1 MKCSNTDSNE
11 IVVTV
16 EPGETIFF
24 GGTFQRSPKFSQNL
38 VPNFWTR
45 LLPDAFWPRLFAG
58 RLWDLHVQAVENRET
73 VQLGGND
80 PKGRFAVVDIEAGRK
95 MFLRLR
101 YLAAYG
107 FGPGG
112 GFSTSW
118 KPWSPSRWI
127 LRAVSAV
134 TIRGPATLFF
144 YGIDLKS
151 VIVEAG
157 GHSFADQ
164 VLAFDATAPFRL
176 HGLLPEGT
184 GPAAHATNASSTTV
198 DLEFVQKTAVVKT
211 TVRGTRTNGWTRLM
225 RLLIFGLLGG
235 WLVER
240 VVIQPPGFTT
250 PPAPVVAF
258 TGKVNNWEFS
268 KDDFRHQAADPLSSE
283 TLLAR
288 RMDSVGLERLAIVQG
303 SRAMWWLPGITG
315 NQLHD
320 DPDGTLITL
329 FDDAYRH
336 ISSDPGFEDVKS
348 AMPWCFAGVGSGT
361 GNGFVYLPAS
371 LTETKGAETEIPTIV
386 FLHGYGGSLLWNL
399 WALKASF
406 PSHVILMPSG
416 GIQWADQDSAAVR
429 RYVDHMLTAVTKTV
443 KQKHG
448 IALARPWLF
457 ALSQGGPTG
466 FRLACEYP
474 NDFAGYVALA
484 TWSKEH
490 ASLPVPLE
498 FPILMVNG
506 DEDKRVTIRDAR
518 NTCDTLQSR
527 GVDIRLEILINAD
540 HFFFLSQREGMG
552 ELVSRFM
559 AEKEREARSRD
570 EQRRLEITNSQR
582 LVPAPPPPP
591 PPVVPA
597 DLVGSYEA
605 WRPNTNDRVVW
616 FTLKNDQSFTARTKA
631 DDPKKDPG
639 LGWVTQ
645 GWGHWYLRQGKL
657 TIVMERVGPGSLVP
671 HEEIWIEDAEVTIGP
686 GDRIELKGYNPLIR
700 AD

>member
-1 MKCSNTDSNE
+1 
-11 IVVTV
+11 
-16 EPGETIFF
+16 
-24 GGTFQRSPKFSQNL
+24 
-38 VPNFWTR
+38 
-45 LLPDAFWPRLFAG
+45 
-58 RLWDLHVQAVENRET
+58 
-73 VQLGGND
+73 
-80 PKGRFAVVDIEAGRK
+80 
-95 MFLRLR
+95 
-101 YLAAYG
+101 
-107 FGPGG
+107 
-112 GFSTSW
+112 
-118 KPWSPSRWI
+118 
-127 LRAVSAV
+127 
-134 TIRGPATLFF
+134 
-144 YGIDLKS
+144 
-151 VIVEAG
+151 
-157 GHSFADQ
+157 
-164 VLAFDATAPFRL
+164 
-176 HGLLPEGT
+176 
-184 GPAAHATNASSTTV
+184 
-198 DLEFVQKTAVVKT
+198 
-211 TVRGTRTNGWTRLM
+211 
-225 RLLIFGLLGG
+225 
-235 WLVER
+235 
-240 VVIQPPGFTT
+240 
-250 PPAPVVAF
+250 
-258 TGKVNNWEFS
+258 
-268 KDDFRHQAADPLSSE
+268 
-283 TLLAR
+283 
-288 RMDSVGLERLAIVQG
+288 
-303 SRAMWWLPGITG
+303 MWWLPGITG